1 MEFRSIE
8 ITDRSY
14 LIRKV
19 SSSIPRF
26 PGRKVTPL
34 LSGGIT
40 CGEITKIQPECVGT
54 PGGFAATKFNSFGRI
69 SFPTPSS
76 PPQCNPEARLDIM
89 RYTLGNN
96 CTRDKS
102 YLLLDRE
109 EIFALPFNVRRK
121 NSERSYRFIYCPIFE
136 EIWMLRRLVKWI
148 SMIHVVFHFI
158 YESWYCY
165 KAKSIT
171 RGTVRVNENILI
183 LPLFLPPLSI
193 TFCSFCKMEQ

>member
-76 PPQCNPEARLDIM
+76 PPNVIRKPASISCDTLWGIIVHEIRAICFWIVK
-89 RYTLGNN
+89 RYLPYHLTLGGRILREVIDLFIVQYLKKFGCYVDWWNGSRWYMLYFILFMN
-96 CTRDKS
+96 RDIVIKQNLS
-102 YLLLDRE
+102 RE
-109 EIFALPFNVRRK
+109 EQFVWMK
-121 NSERSYRFIYCPIFE
+121 IYWFSP
-136 EIWMLRRLVKWI
+136 
-148 SMIHVVFHFI
+148 SSSPH
-158 YESWYCY
+158 
-165 KAKSIT
+165 
-171 RGTVRVNENILI
+171 
-183 LPLFLPPLSI
+183 
-193 TFCSFCKMEQ
+193 